1 MEKGRKDAESCSPL
15 HSAVGRRRKN
25 VSGSCPRAGVSLNQD
40 GESGT
45 ITAEFAVVMPVVIIL
60 VAFVL
65 GAGAVGARAIKVE
78 EAARM
83 SARSAA
89 RGESWEE
96 TSHVARSI
104 AGDDARIDIK
114 RSGQDIDISVS
125 ARAPGIL
132 GTWGNLVLAS
142 HAHAQRETGT
152 ES

>member
-1 MEKGRKDAESCSPL
+1 MEIGRKDAASGNQL

-25 VSGSCPRAGVSLNQD
+25 VSVSCPRARAFLNPD

-60 VAFVL
+60 VAFVV
-65 GAGAVGARAIKVE
+65 GAGAVGACAVKVE

-89 RGESWEE
+89 RGEPWEE
-96 TSHVARSI
+96 TSHVARGI
-104 AGDDARIDIK
+104 AGDDARVDIK
-114 RSGQDIDISVS
+114 RSGQDIEISVS

-132 GTWGNLVLAS
+132 GSWGNLVLTS
-142 HAHAQRETGT
+142 RAHAQRETGT
-152 ES
+152 EP